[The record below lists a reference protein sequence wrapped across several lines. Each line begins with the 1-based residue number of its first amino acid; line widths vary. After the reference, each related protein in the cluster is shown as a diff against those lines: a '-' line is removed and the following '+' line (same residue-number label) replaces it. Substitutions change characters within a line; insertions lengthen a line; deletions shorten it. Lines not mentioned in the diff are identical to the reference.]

1 MSMLKW
7 VGFTSL
13 GWVAGIPVLMV
24 VSGLLEP
31 LGLGNTAIAIGMSS
45 AIAVFQWFMLRKS
58 FPRAKRWMWLSPLV
72 FMIPFLFA
80 DVIAYQWFDTTEAAI
95 VFGTLTGAVVLAAV
109 QHQFV
114 LDRAGIR
121 LATWMIVNV
130 IAYALA
136 LVPPFTLTVVRI
148 RELQLP
154 GALSVTL
161 SFATVLAG
169 GPIIGWLTGIVLV
182 KPLST
187 VRQ

>member
-1 MSMLKW
+1 MSLSKW

-13 GWVAGIPVLMV
+13 GWVAGIPMLMF

-31 LGLGNTAIAIGMSS
+31 LGLGKTAIAMGMSS
-45 AIAVFQWFMLRKS
+45 AIAVFQWFVLRI
-58 FPRAKRWMWLSPLV
+58 FIPGAKRWMWLSPLA
-72 FMIPFLFA
+72 FMVPFLFV
-80 DVIAYQWFDTTEAAI
+80 DVVGDRWFDTTEAAI

-121 LATWMIVNV
+121 LATWLIVNV

-136 LVPPFTLTVVRI
+136 LIPPFTLTVVRI

-154 GALSVTL
+154 GALSVAL